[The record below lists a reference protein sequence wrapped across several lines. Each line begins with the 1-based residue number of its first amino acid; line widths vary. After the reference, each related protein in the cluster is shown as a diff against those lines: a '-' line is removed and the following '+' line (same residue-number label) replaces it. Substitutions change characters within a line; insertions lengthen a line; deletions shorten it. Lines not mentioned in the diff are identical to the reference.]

1 MMGYY
6 NNEIATQEVLK
17 KHEDGCI
24 WLHSGDLGYIDEDGC
39 LFIKGRLKR
48 MIVRHDGFKV
58 FPTQIENVLEEHEAV
73 KDCCVVGRS
82 DTSHSEGCLPAAFI
96 VLECGE
102 RGSEILT
109 NELRRLCERELP
121 EYALPVEYNYIP
133 SLPLTAIG
141 KIDYRT
147 LEKKAQ

>member
-1 MMGYY
+1 
-6 NNEIATQEVLK
+6 
-17 KHEDGCI
+17 
-24 WLHSGDLGYIDEDGC
+24 
-39 LFIKGRLKR
+39 

-82 DTSHSEGCLPAAFI
+82 DTDHSEGCLPAAFI
-96 VLECGE
+96 VLESGVRE
-102 RGSEILT
+102 SEKLT
-109 NELRRLCERELP
+109 EELRSMCERELP
-121 EYALPVEYNYIP
+121 EYAIPIEYNFIP

-141 KIDYRT
+141 KVDYRT